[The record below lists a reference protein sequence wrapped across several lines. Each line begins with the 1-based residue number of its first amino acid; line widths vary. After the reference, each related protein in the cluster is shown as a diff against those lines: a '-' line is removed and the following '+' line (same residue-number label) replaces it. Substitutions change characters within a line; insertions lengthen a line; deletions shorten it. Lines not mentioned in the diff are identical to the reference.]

1 MDKYSHFCYDFS
13 DTMRVCFPLLYMIE
27 LQNSLQQQVEEH
39 TKELKEE
46 KNNSE
51 KLLIELTQALATTFD
66 AKDKYTIAVIVI
78 LCRRMLF
85 IQRLKTI

>member
-13 DTMRVCFPLLYMIE
+13 DTIRVRFPLLYMIE
-27 LQNSLQQQVEEH
+27 LQNSLQQHVEER

-51 KLLIELTQALATTFD
+51 KLLIKLTQALATTIEWRKISKKN
-66 AKDKYTIAVIVI
+66 AH
-78 LCRRMLF
+78 
-85 IQRLKTI
+85 LKTGEL